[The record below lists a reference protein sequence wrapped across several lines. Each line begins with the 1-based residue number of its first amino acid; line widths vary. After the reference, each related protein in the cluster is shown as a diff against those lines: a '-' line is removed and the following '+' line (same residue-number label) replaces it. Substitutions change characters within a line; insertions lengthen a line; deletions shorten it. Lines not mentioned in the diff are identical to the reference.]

1 MKVGDKVFIADNLK
15 ELMYKGYDIVK
26 EMLEYAGEIT
36 TIKTVYDSE
45 FNSKYDL
52 DIDDGEYYWHPEL
65 LTSLVSQISNS
76 KQNNIKEEN
85 TNMDN
90 TKEGFVIFN
99 KIENKYVDD
108 YFSKVDDFDKVEFYD
123 SQEEAQKEFNNM
135 EEPENF
141 TIRQIKISVE
151 VIKEFERKVTFEE
164 VKNN

>member
-45 FNSKYDL
+45 FNSRYDL